1 MALGLAAAAALPA
14 QVAPPT
20 DEEIKEFR
28 SALEEHLSGNLP
40 ARVEHLRKI
49 EPGAMDNPEAPGAPS
64 WSAEPVHGTRIVTE
78 SVPDPNG
85 GPPVLVTR
93 TETFVE
99 KTAAEVT
106 SIWRRQAEQELRRI
120 AQEAPCCIPHSSAWG
135 FSDYSCRGGR
145 RFSSRFATARR
156 ELGGCGNLECR

>member
-28 SALEEHLSGNLP
+28 SALEEYLSGNLP
-40 ARVEHLRKI
+40 ALVEHLRKI

-120 AQEAPCCIPHSSAWG
+120 AQEAPAG
-135 FSDYSCRGGR
+135 T
-145 RFSSRFATARR
+145 ATEQAATVV
-156 ELGGCGNLECR
+156 EEGNLDQFEDERMDEYEDEIDEFAEDLDE